1 MDAAGPDL
9 INGIRERYARVQDR
23 IEASARK
30 VGRSPDSVRLVVVT
44 KSQPLPV
51 VQAALQAGVR
61 ILGENYADE
70 AVAKI
75 EALHGTLEPPALGE
89 PSKGQASPKPL
100 SVEWHMIG
108 HVQSRKAKLVARHFA
123 LIHSVDSV
131 KLAERLNQ
139 HAGALRRR
147 IDVLLEFN
155 VGGEVGKSGWAAS
168 EEATWPRLLEEARAV
183 ANLPNLSVHGLMS
196 MPPLTTDPEDARKY
210 FRKLLKLR
218 HFLSGGVERA
228 EWSELSMGTSADFS
242 VAVEEGATLVRVG
255 EAILGPRPAREHQ

>member
-1 MDAAGPDL
+1 MGDAGPEL
-9 INGIRERYARVQDR
+9 VNAIRERYARVQET

-30 VGRSPDSVRLVVVT
+30 AGRSTDSVRLVVVT
-44 KSQPLPV
+44 KSQPLAV
-51 VQAALQAGVR
+51 VEAALQAGVR

-75 EALHGTLEPPALGE
+75 EGLHGTLKPPDFGD
-89 PSKGQASPKPL
+89 PSMIPESPKSL

-123 LIHSVDSV
+123 LVHSVDSM

-139 HAGALRRR
+139 LAGDLGRRL
-147 IDVLLEFN
+147 DVLLEFN
-155 VGGEVGKSGWAAS
+155 VGGEAAKSGWDAT
-168 EEATWPRLLEEARAV
+168 EEATWPRLLDEAGAV
-183 ANLPNLSVHGLMS
+183 AGLPNVFVHGLMT
-196 MPPLTTDPEDARKY
+196 MPPLTVNPEDARQY

-218 HFLSGGVERA
+218 DFLAGRVEQA
-228 EWSELSMGTSADFS
+228 QWSELSMGTSADFS

>member
-1 MDAAGPDL
+1 MSDPRPEL
-9 INGIRERYARVQDR
+9 VNGIRERYARVQEA

-51 VQAALQAGVR
+51 VEAALQAGVR

-75 EALHGTLEPPALGE
+75 EALQESLKSPDLGE
-89 PSKGQASPKPL
+89 PSMSPASLKPL

-123 LIHSVDSV
+123 LVHSVDSV
-131 KLAERLNQ
+131 TLAERLNRL
-139 HAGALRRR
+139 AGDLGRQL
-147 IDVLLEFN
+147 DVLLEFN
-155 VGGEVGKSGWAAS
+155 VGGEAGKSGWAAA
-168 EEATWPRLLEEARAV
+168 EEATWTRLLDEADAV
-183 ANLPNLSVHGLMS
+183 ASLPNMSVHGLMT
-196 MPPLTTDPEDARKY
+196 MPPLTVNPEDARPY
-210 FRKLLKLR
+210 FKKLLKLR
-218 HFLSGGVERA
+218 DFLAGRMQGA
-228 EWSELSMGTSADFS
+228 EWSELSMGTSADFA

-255 EAILGPRPAREHQ
+255 EAILGPRPAREPQ